1 MISIGYPFVEEKEG
15 SSFLCA
21 NIYDEMRKK
30 NYLTWY
36 SVDNQY
42 SSFLCDDRV
51 DGFLLVVLMIAI
63 KSGQDIEIEAPV
75 SSRFLFN
82 LENTVIPLFEKIV
95 QGGHQIHI
103 FRKNLTPP
111 QAIGRQSGWCRSIFR
126 C

>member
-1 MISIGYPFVEEKEG
+1 MISIGYPFIEQKG
-15 SSFLCA
+15 DCSFLCA
-21 NIYDEMRKK
+21 NIYDEIRKK

-36 SVDNQY
+36 SVNNEY

-95 QGGHQIHI
+95 QGGIKSI
-103 FRKNLTPP
+103 YFVKILPP
-111 QAIGRQSGWCRSIFR
+111 PGSWKAKRLV
-126 C
+126 